1 MTKIHQ
7 PKPEEGEMK
16 TIKRAVYHCLWAV
29 SVWADAKSME
39 ILLDLSANDP
49 MFIDGRYQNEM
60 TLRLVAGHSHGV
72 VQEMSQK

>member
-1 MTKIHQ
+1 
-7 PKPEEGEMK
+7 MK

-49 MFIDGRYQNEM
+49 MFIDGRYRNEM
-60 TLRLVAGHSHGV
+60 KLRLVAGHPRGFT
-72 VQEMSQK
+72 QQ